1 MTSFPI
7 FSCLLFSFWPV
18 GRTVAHWSS
27 ISSFEQLLWF
37 FCTVGAFLEPVL
49 VCVWFTHFVIIY
61 QSKEENKS
69 PPPLCPSTVRMNMWV
84 RGFHYYLPVFKAH
97 TLVGWPFSGLL
108 CKMWRQWQPFAASSS
123 PHRVWPALQCS
134 PSHVSF
140 LLFSRIR
147 CQTLH
152 RYSHT
157 VQEVGVKG
165 FYFFNSGF
173 SFFFSSTVFS

>member
-1 MTSFPI
+1 
-7 FSCLLFSFWPV
+7 
-18 GRTVAHWSS
+18 
-27 ISSFEQLLWF
+27 
-37 FCTVGAFLEPVL
+37 
-49 VCVWFTHFVIIY
+49 
-61 QSKEENKS
+61 
-69 PPPLCPSTVRMNMWV
+69 MWV
-84 RGFHYYLPVFKAH
+84 RGFYYSLPVFKAH

-140 LLFSRIR
+140 LLFSLIR

-157 VQEVGVKG
+157 LQEVGVKG
-165 FYFFNSGF
+165 FYFFLNSGF
-173 SFFFSSTVFS
+173 SFFFLHSFQLNTTHYSLVQTLLRRDANCHSYIYLDNFFFSLGRNYMFICQCPVIYSLVRLQNTLFILHLA